1 MKSIKQ
7 LIINNFNRFSFVLL
21 ILTAPGVSGQIN
33 PEESKV
39 FNVSADEFYTLINE
53 VNGNIIDV
61 RTLDEYNS
69 GHIENAMLIDYYRG
83 DFQSRLDS
91 IKKSIPVLIYCRT
104 GNRSFTAAN
113 IMESMGFTNI
123 YNLKDG
129 IVAWEEANLELITKK

>member
-7 LIINNFNRFSFVLL
+7 LIINKFNRFSFVLL

-33 PEESKV
+33 PEESRV
-39 FNVSADEFYTLINE
+39 FNVSADEFYTLINA

-83 DFQSRLDS
+83 DLQHRLDS
-91 IKKSIPVLIYCRT
+91 LDKSVPVLIYCRS
-104 GNRSFTAAN
+104 GNRSATATN
-113 IMESMGFTNI
+113 IMEFLGFRLI
-123 YNLKDG
+123 YNLENG
-129 IVAWEEANLELITKK
+129 IISWKEANFELITE